1 MRPAILLLIATLAAR
16 AVEPATII
24 GKIGDLELKASD
36 VREAIASLDDKQQ
49 AALAGNRDA
58 LNQYVRAL
66 LIQRL
71 VLEQARAEKWDQQP
85 AVIARLVRAR
95 EAALAESFLENAS
108 APEPGWPS
116 IDDITRAYETHKEKL
131 LIPKACRLAQ
141 IFIAC
146 PENSPKE
153 TASKTSE
160 KLAGVTSELAA
171 KDADFA
177 AIARKASDEPASAA
191 NGGEIGWL
199 AEDQI
204 QPEIRAKLP
213 ELKLNEVSAPI
224 RLAGGWHI
232 IKLLDTR
239 EARTPALDEV
249 RDELVTILKQEKSR
263 INRQKFISELLDKHP
278 LAINEIEIANAIA
291 R

>member
-1 MRPAILLLIATLAAR
+1 MRPVILLLAACITAR
-16 AVEPATII
+16 AADPATVI
-24 GKIGDLELKASD
+24 GKAGDLELKAAD
-36 VREAIASLDDKQQ
+36 VREAIAGLDDTQQ
-49 AALAGNRDA
+49 AALAGDRDA

-71 VLEQARAEKWDQQP
+71 VLQQARAEKWDQQP

-108 APEPGWPS
+108 APEPGWPAES
-116 IDDITRAYETHKEKL
+116 DLRQAYESNKEKF
-131 LIPKACRLAQ
+131 LIPKACRIAQ
-141 IFIAC
+141 IFIECA
-146 PENSPKE
+146 EGSPKE
-153 TASKTSE
+153 TEDAARAKLTSI
-160 KLAGVTSELAA
+160 TNRLAA

-177 AIARKASDEPASAA
+177 AIARSSSDEPASAA
-191 NGGEIGWL
+191 NGGEVGWL
-199 AEDQI
+199 TDSQI
-204 QPEIRAKLP
+204 QPEIRAKIP
-213 ELKLNEVSAPI
+213 ALKLNEVSSPI

-263 INRQKFISELLDKHP
+263 INRQKFINGLLEKHP
-278 LAINEIEIANAIA
+278 LAVNEIEIARELA